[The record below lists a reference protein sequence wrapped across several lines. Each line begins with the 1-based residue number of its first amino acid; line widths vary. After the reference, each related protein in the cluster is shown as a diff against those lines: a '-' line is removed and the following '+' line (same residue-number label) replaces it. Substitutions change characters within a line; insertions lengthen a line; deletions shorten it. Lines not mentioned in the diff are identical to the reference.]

1 MGVPE
6 QPAEQVAR
14 PGEAM
19 AVAVGVRM
27 CVCMHVRVWV
37 SVGMLGAAVVVA
49 GFVLDLG
56 VRGGGGAVS
65 GAIPLAHKVG
75 DAQHGRVEDQVPPA
89 GLGRPL
95 GTGRVRT

>member
-1 MGVPE
+1 MGVSK

-14 PGEAM
+14 PGV
-19 AVAVGVRM
+19 AVAVGM
-27 CVCMHVRVWV
+27 CVCMHVRVCV
-37 SVGMLGAAVVVA
+37 SVLCATVVVA

-56 VRGGGGAVS
+56 VRGGGGPVS

-95 GTGRVRT
+95 GAG